1 MIRKILL
8 VTVALCAAFAL
19 GAVVFA
25 QGGPPPVDVGKRH
38 GNMRAAQEL
47 INQAWIKVDSAQQ
60 DNNYNLGG
68 HAGRAKELLAQASD
82 EIKQSAE
89 AANRNQ
95 H

>member
-1 MIRKILL
+1 MLKRILL
-8 VTVALCAAFAL
+8 ANVALCFAFGL
-19 GAVVFA
+19 GAQLLA
-25 QGGPPPVDVGKRH
+25 QGGPPPVNVGERH

-68 HAGRAKELLAQASD
+68 HAGRAKELLSQASD

-89 AANRNQ
+89 AANRN